1 MIIWRTISADIQ
13 VWTLNIRIFDT
24 KLKFEISALLF
35 VFSTLDQCFHL
46 QGNFL
51 AKGNFGTCR
60 EKCKEIKLTRK

>member
-46 QGNFL
+46 QGNSL
-51 AKGNFGTCR
+51 Q
-60 EKCKEIKLTRK
+60 KEILVLAGKNARK